1 MIKLRVVTP
10 DKVIVDE
17 IVDNVSIP
25 TTSGMITV
33 LNKHV
38 PLVSTIKSGEMTVR
52 KGGTGIDYAIFKG
65 VVNVRPHT
73 KGVTEVVVLL
83 ESSERVDD
91 LEEAVAKEAVTRAQQ
106 MALEEEEDLEFGLTE
121 SIIERELNHVRI
133 AQKYKVK

>member
-65 VVNVRPHT
+65 VVNVRPHIQ
-73 KGVTEVVVLL
+73 GVTEVVVLL
-83 ESSERVDD
+83 ESSEKVDE
-91 LEEAVAKEAVTRAQQ
+91 LEESVAQEALTRAQQ
-106 MALEEEEDLEFGLTE
+106 MVLEEEEDLEFAEFKCKEIHQIRQL
-121 SIIERELNHVRI
+121 S
-133 AQKYKVK
+133 